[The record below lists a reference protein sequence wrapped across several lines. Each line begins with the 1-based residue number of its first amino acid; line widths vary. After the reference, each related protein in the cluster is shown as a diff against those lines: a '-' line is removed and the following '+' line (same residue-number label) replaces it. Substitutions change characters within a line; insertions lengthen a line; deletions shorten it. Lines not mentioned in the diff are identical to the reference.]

1 VNTGE
6 LDQWVKLEA
15 SAKNIIALLSDPKPG
30 NILMGWCMTL
40 AAAKRQASEAA
51 MELGLPYIGL
61 GHYQKTHSEE
71 GKS

>member
-1 VNTGE
+1 MNTGE
-6 LDQWVKLEA
+6 LEQWFKLEA
-15 SAKNIIALLSDPKPG
+15 STQRIVALLRDPQPG
-30 NILMGWCMTL
+30 LMSWCIMLT
-40 AAAKRQASEAA
+40 AAKRQASEAA